1 MHKGEDL
8 AHYAKACT
16 DIVFKFPFGE
26 VELQGIA
33 ARGDYD
39 LTQHQGSSGKSLEYF
54 DEANKRRSVQTE
66 GTGLSHIHPPTP
78 PTPPTRSL
86 HSHRYIPHVIEPSIG
101 VDRLFL
107 ALICSAYAEDEVDG
121 EKRVLLKFHPSIAPI
136 KVGIFPLVK
145 NKPEIVDKAR
155 AIHDR
160 LRKRYNVFWDASG
173 AIGRRYRRMDEAGTP
188 FCLTVDF
195 DTLEDDTVTVRDRDT
210 CQQTRVKVDDLVAYF
225 DQRINGD

>member
-1 MHKGEDL
+1 MNGMATVARLCGVLVLTSDRIPLPFPLQDVHKKEDL

-16 DIVFKFPFGE
+16 DIVFRFPFGN
-26 VELQGIA
+26 VELQGVA
-33 ARGDYD
+33 ARGDFD
-39 LTQHQGSSGKSLEYF
+39 LLQHQGSSGKSMEYF
-54 DEANKRRSVQTE
+54 DEANKRRYV
-66 GTGLSHIHPPTP
+66 
-78 PTPPTRSL
+78 
-86 HSHRYIPHVIEPSIG
+86 PHVIEPSIG

-107 ALICSAYAEDEVDG
+107 ALVCSAYAEDEVDG

-136 KVGIFPLVK
+136 KVGVFPLVK
-145 NKPEIVDKAR
+145 NKPEIVAKAR
-155 AIHDR
+155 AVHDR
-160 LRKRYNVFWDASG
+160 LSRRFNVFWDASG

-210 CQQTRVKVDDLVAYF
+210 CQQTRVKVNDLVAYF